1 MWLSNH
7 FYGLLFILKLQIEL
21 QALYEN
27 ALPMNTTSVSSKPT
41 IFTSLKNYW
50 KSDLLSGFLVSLIA
64 LPLCL
69 GIAGASNF
77 PPIMGVLTAVV
88 GGLVVSLFA
97 GSELTIK
104 GPAAGLIVIC
114 AGAVEELGKG
124 DLVVGW
130 HLTLA
135 VVVVAGVL
143 QVILGKLKVAR
154 LADFF
159 PLSAVHG
166 MLAAIGIIIMS
177 KQLHLAVGILP
188 AELKGKEPIELLEMV
203 PHSFMH
209 MEWHIA
215 AIGGVSLLILF
226 GWKFIGKGFLAKV
239 PPALVVLIVA
249 IIMGQYFHLTDAA
262 YQARK
267 PLVNPGDFTLNLN
280 VDFAAMSNP
289 ELLPIF
295 LKYLLMFTLIGSLE
309 SLLTGRA
316 IDLLDPYKK
325 KSDLSKD
332 LSAVGVGNIVSGLLG
347 GLPMISEVAR
357 SSANISNGGRSRWA
371 NFFHG
376 AFLLLFVV
384 ALVPLIKMVPVA
396 ALAAMLI
403 FVGFRLASPKEF
415 EHVFHVGREQLII
428 FLATIFATL
437 FTDLLI
443 GIAVGIIV
451 KFIIH
456 SFNGVPASSF
466 FKPFL
471 TMHVDEETQV
481 YNIEVEKSAIFSNF
495 LGFKKQLERIPAG
508 KHIIINFEK
517 TRLVDHSVM
526 ENLHNFENEYV
537 RGGGTFVIIGLDGHT
552 PLSKHSLASRKKAAV
567 KTN

>member
-1 MWLSNH
+1 
-7 FYGLLFILKLQIEL
+7 
-21 QALYEN
+21 
-27 ALPMNTTSVSSKPT
+27 
-41 IFTSLKNYW
+41 
-50 KSDLLSGFLVSLIA
+50 
-64 LPLCL
+64 
-69 GIAGASNF
+69 
-77 PPIMGVLTAVV
+77 MGVLTAVV
-88 GGLVVSLFA
+88 GGLIVSLFA

-143 QVILGKLKVAR
+143 QVILGKLKVAS

-203 PHSFMH
+203 PHSFMN

-226 GWKFIGKGFLAKV
+226 GWKFISKGFLAKV

-280 VDFAAMSNP
+280 VDFAAMANP

-325 KSDLSKD
+325 KSNLSKD

-456 SFNGVPASSF
+456 SINGVPASSF

>member
-1 MWLSNH
+1 MNSSSV
-7 FYGLLFILKLQIEL
+7 LKPNSIF
-21 QALYEN
+21 
-27 ALPMNTTSVSSKPT
+27 SSIKQ
-41 IFTSLKNYW
+41 FW
-50 KSDLLSGFLVSLIA
+50 KHDLLSGFLVSLIA

-77 PPIMGVLTAVV
+77 PPIMGVLTAIV
-88 GGLVVSLFA
+88 GGLIVSLFA

-114 AGAVEELGKG
+114 AGAVDELGKG
-124 DLVVGW
+124 DLIVGW
-130 HLTLA
+130 HLTLG
-135 VVVVAGVL
+135 VVAIAGLL
-143 QVILGKLKVAR
+143 QFILGKLKVAS

-188 AELKGKEPIELLEMV
+188 SELKGKEPLDLLMMV
-203 PHSFMH
+203 PHSIMN

-215 AIGGVSLLILF
+215 AIGGVSLIILF
-226 GWKFIGKGFLAKV
+226 GWKYIGKGFLAKV

-249 IIMGQYFHLTDAA
+249 VLMGQYFHLTDLA

-267 PLVNPGDFTLNLN
+267 PLVNPGEFKIDFN
-280 VDFAAMSNP
+280 VDFSAMTNP
-289 ELLPIF
+289 DLLPIF

-316 IDLLDPYKK
+316 IDLLDPNKK

-332 LSAVGVGNIVSGLLG
+332 LSAVGIGNVLSGLLG

-384 ALVPLIKMVPVA
+384 ALVPLIKLVPVA

-415 EHVFHVGREQLII
+415 EHVFHVGREQLVI
-428 FLATIFATL
+428 FISTIVATL
-437 FTDLLI
+437 LTDLLI
-443 GIAVGIIV
+443 GIAVGILV

-456 SFNGVPASSF
+456 TINGVPQSSF

-471 TMHVDEETQV
+471 TLNIDEE
-481 YNIEVEKSAIFSNF
+481 K
-495 LGFKKQLERIPAG
+495 
-508 KHIIINFEK
+508 
-517 TRLVDHSVM
+517 
-526 ENLHNFENEYV
+526 
-537 RGGGTFVIIGLDGHT
+537 
-552 PLSKHSLASRKKAAV
+552 
-567 KTN
+567 

>member
-1 MWLSNH
+1 MNSSSV
-7 FYGLLFILKLQIEL
+7 LKPNSIF
-21 QALYEN
+21 
-27 ALPMNTTSVSSKPT
+27 SSMKQ
-41 IFTSLKNYW
+41 FW
-50 KSDLLSGFLVSLIA
+50 KHDLLSGFLVSLIA

-77 PPIMGVLTAVV
+77 PPIMGVLTAIV
-88 GGLVVSLFA
+88 GGLIVSLFA

-114 AGAVEELGKG
+114 AGAVDELGKG
-124 DLVVGW
+124 DLIVGW
-130 HLTLA
+130 HLTLG
-135 VVVVAGVL
+135 VVAIAGLL
-143 QVILGKLKVAR
+143 QFILGKLKVAS

-188 AELKGKEPIELLEMV
+188 SELKGKEPLDLLMMV
-203 PHSFMH
+203 PHSIMN

-215 AIGGVSLLILF
+215 AIGGVSLIILF
-226 GWKFIGKGFLAKV
+226 GWKYIGKGFLAKV

-249 IIMGQYFHLTDAA
+249 VLMGQYFHLTDLA

-267 PLVNPGDFTLNLN
+267 PLVNPGEFKIDFN
-280 VDFAAMSNP
+280 VDFSAMTNP
-289 ELLPIF
+289 DLLPIF

-316 IDLLDPYKK
+316 IDLLDPNKK

-332 LSAVGVGNIVSGLLG
+332 LSAVGIGNVIAGLLG

-384 ALVPLIKMVPVA
+384 ALVPLIKLVPVA

-415 EHVFHVGREQLII
+415 EHVFHVGREQLVIFISTII
-428 FLATIFATL
+428 ATL
-437 FTDLLI
+437 LTDLLI
-443 GIAVGIIV
+443 GIAVGILV

-456 SFNGVPASSF
+456 TINGVPPSSF

-471 TMHVDEETQV
+471 TLNIDEEKEIYT
-481 YNIEVEKSAIFSNF
+481 IHVEKSAIFSNF
-495 LGFKKQLERIPAG
+495 LGFKKQLERIPTG
-508 KHIIINFEK
+508 KHIIIDFDR

-526 ENLHNFENEYV
+526 ENLHNFEQAYV
-537 RGGGTFVIIGLDGHT
+537 RAGGTFVVTGLEGHT
-552 PLSKHSLASRKKAAV
+552 PLSKHALASRKKAAV
-567 KTN
+567 KQPFTQL